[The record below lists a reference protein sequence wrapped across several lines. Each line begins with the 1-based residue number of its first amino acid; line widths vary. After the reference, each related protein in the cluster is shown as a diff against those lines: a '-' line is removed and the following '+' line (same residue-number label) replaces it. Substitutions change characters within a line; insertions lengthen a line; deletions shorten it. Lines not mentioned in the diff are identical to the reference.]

1 MNPIAP
7 DAIARPRFIDANS
20 LTLPITLLDHIG
32 LVLPGC
38 ISEISNEGDYR
49 DIHHVIALFAMVV
62 NELRHL
68 QDQAQVE
75 GGCHA

>member
-1 MNPIAP
+1 MSG
-7 DAIARPRFIDANS
+7 IDAHR
-20 LTLPITLLDHIG
+20 LTLPIALLDHIG

-38 ISEISNEGDYR
+38 ISDINDEGDYR

-62 NELRHL
+62 NELRRL

-75 GGCHA
+75 SPR

>member
-7 DAIARPRFIDANS
+7 DAVAHPRFIDADR
-20 LTLPITLLDHIG
+20 LTLPIALLDHVG

-38 ISEISNEGDYR
+38 ISEISDEGDYR

-62 NELRHL
+62 NELRRL
-68 QDQAQVE
+68 QNPSDGAT
-75 GGCHA
+75 G

>member
-1 MNPIAP
+1 MNTIAP
-7 DAIARPRFIDANS
+7 DAITSPRFIDANR
-20 LTLPITLLDHIG
+20 LTLPIALLDHVG

-38 ISEISNEGDYR
+38 ISEISDEGNYR

-62 NELRHL
+62 NELRRL
-68 QDQAQVE
+68 QEQAKVE